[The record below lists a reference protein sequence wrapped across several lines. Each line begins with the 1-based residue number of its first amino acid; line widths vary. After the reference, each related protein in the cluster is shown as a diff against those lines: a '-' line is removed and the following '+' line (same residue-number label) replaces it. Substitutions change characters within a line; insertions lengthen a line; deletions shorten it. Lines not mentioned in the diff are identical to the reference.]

1 MSDSESDSK
10 DSNGSQME
18 CDVFAL
24 FDSFFLRLYSVPRLQ
39 HFFWMVQCSH
49 RAWNLSKLVVLGF
62 RLPAWI
68 CVEVKAW
75 RRDTLR
81 CLSHALLWGVPPKVR
96 ASGVALPAIPSNKGM
111 QGTQQ
116 WRNGS
121 YTKYM
126 SACQGSWQW
135 KMKFHEKPAT
145 WKHWT
150 AQANALRHGV
160 IMAIYGIWLSYLRYH
175 RTQFVHVFAFL
186 SRWPCLF
193 FLHGCGWKDAL
204 EGLHHAA
211 ERCKEALDAGDFQ
224 AACRKG

>member
-1 MSDSESDSK
+1 M
-10 DSNGSQME
+10 M
-18 CDVFAL
+18 
-24 FDSFFLRLYSVPRLQ
+24 FLSSTNSRTPIFSILYSQDERLWKRLQ
-39 HFFWMVQCSH
+39 GFKWVTNGVWRLRTLWFLFFAIVRFSIFFWMVQCSH

-81 CLSHALLWGVPPKVR
+81 CLSHALLWAVPPKVT

-116 WRNGS
+116 WRNGN

-126 SACQGSWQW
+126 SACQGSLGRSVCWQW
-135 KMKFHEKPAT
+135 KIKFHEKPAT

-160 IMAIYGIWLSYLRYH
+160 DVDWEGDVRGIAIMAIYGYH
-175 RTQFVHVFAFL
+175 I
-186 SRWPCLF
+186 
-193 FLHGCGWKDAL
+193 
-204 EGLHHAA
+204 
-211 ERCKEALDAGDFQ
+211 
-224 AACRKG
+224 